1 MDIAT
6 VIVAAGSGSRF
17 GGSLPKQFLM
27 LEGKPVLCHS
37 IDTFRGTFPEAP
49 IVLVLSDEGRLWWDE
64 FCRATGYKSPVVA
77 PGGATRA
84 DSVLSGIAALEKTTD
99 NNDTIVM
106 IHDGARPLATHRLLL
121 SLAEAASAPGADG
134 AVPAAPMADSMVSIA
149 ADGTISCPQR
159 SGFRR
164 VQTPQVF
171 KLARLLHAHRAV
183 EIGRAHV

>member
-64 FCRATGYKSPVVA
+64 FCRTTGYISPVVA
-77 PGGATRA
+77 P
-84 DSVLSGIAALEKTTD
+84 
-99 NNDTIVM
+99 
-106 IHDGARPLATHRLLL
+106 
-121 SLAEAASAPGADG
+121 
-134 AVPAAPMADSMVSIA
+134 AVPHVPTLYSPASRHSRKPP
-149 ADGTISCPQR
+149 T
-159 SGFRR
+159 
-164 VQTPQVF
+164 TPIP
-171 KLARLLHAHRAV
+171 L
-183 EIGRAHV
+183 

>member
-64 FCRATGYKSPVVA
+64 FCRTTGYISPVVA

-99 NNDTIVM
+99 NTDTIVM

-121 SLAEAASAPGADG
+121 SLAEAASAPL
-134 AVPAAPMADSMVSIA
+134 SLIH
-149 ADGTISCPQR
+149 I
-159 SGFRR
+159 
-164 VQTPQVF
+164 
-171 KLARLLHAHRAV
+171 
-183 EIGRAHV
+183 

>member
-64 FCRATGYKSPVVA
+64 FCPTTGIQIACGSPRRCHTCRLCTLRHR
-77 PGGATRA
+77 GAR
-84 DSVLSGIAALEKTTD
+84 ETTD
-99 NNDTIVM
+99 NTDTI
-106 IHDGARPLATHRLLL
+106 R
-121 SLAEAASAPGADG
+121 
-134 AVPAAPMADSMVSIA
+134 
-149 ADGTISCPQR
+149 
-159 SGFRR
+159 
-164 VQTPQVF
+164 
-171 KLARLLHAHRAV
+171 
-183 EIGRAHV
+183 